1 MRQYRF
7 FVSPDQIRGRSLKL
21 TGGQARQV
29 YGVLRMREA
38 DHILALDNRGWQYEV
53 RLDKVTSSL
62 VTGEIISRE
71 PASGEPR
78 TELTLY
84 QALLKK
90 DNFEW
95 VLQKGTE
102 LGVSRFVPL
111 ITQRCVVR
119 QKSIKPA
126 KLERWQRIIVEAAE
140 QCGRGRLPELLAPFA
155 LPDALAG
162 AAEYDS
168 ALIPWEGETE
178 RGLVNAMSI
187 KGVDGSSDARRIALF
202 IGPEGGF
209 ADEEVAEAVAL
220 GVQSVTLGVR
230 ILRAETAAVVAAT
243 LALSAMGELDTVSQ
257 I

>member
-7 FVSPDQIRGRSLKL
+7 FVSPDQMHGRSLKL

-38 DHILALDNRGWQYEV
+38 DRILALDNRGWQYEV
-53 RLDKVTSSL
+53 RLDKVTSNL

-71 PASGEPR
+71 PVGGEPH

-102 LGVSRFVPL
+102 LGVARFVPL

-140 QCGRGRLPELLAPFA
+140 QSGRGRLPELLPPLN
-155 LPDALAG
+155 LPEALAG

-168 ALIPWEGETE
+168 ALIPWESETE
-178 RGLVNAMSI
+178 HGLVNALSMFS
-187 KGVDGSSDARRIALF
+187 GEDASTARRIALF

-209 ADEEVAEAVAL
+209 ADEEIEEAMAL
-220 GVQSVTLGVR
+220 GVQPVTLGVR

-243 LALSAMGELDTVSQ
+243 LALSAMGELDT
-257 I
+257 